1 MLARAVSSD
10 LKQRRRDKRY
20 RTDLTI
26 RTRLNGRPAELEI
39 EDVSFRG
46 MFIVSQQPLPV
57 RGLIKIEATLPP
69 NGTSFATHG
78 MVVYVVPPGDP
89 SRHTPGAGVQFYG
102 MGDERRAWEA
112 YIQHLQRST
121 EAQPDRRSIQ
131 GITPL
136 PEQAPP
142 PSPPVVAGPRAA
154 TAPPV
159 PAPRSATGS
168 GPQDNRRFARF
179 PAVLEI
185 RPRDLKELLRMYS
198 RDVSVGGMFL
208 STAREFEV
216 GTGLRLDVR
225 HPHNESVFSLNAVVR
240 RRTTQ
245 PLGIGIEFND
255 LDEKRRREFFEF
267 IHAPIPGDEDAEL
280 DLVLVEHDS

>member
-1 MLARAVSSD
+1 MLGRAVSSD

-26 RTRLNGRPAELEI
+26 RTRLGGRPAELEV

-46 MFIVSQQPLPV
+46 MFIVSQQALPV

-69 NGTSFATHG
+69 NGTPFATHG
-78 MVVYVVPPGDP
+78 MVVYVVPPGDA

-121 EAQPDRRSIQ
+121 EAQPDRRSMQ

-136 PEQAPP
+136 PAPAPP
-142 PSPPVVAGPRAA
+142 PAAPVAA
-154 TAPPV
+154 VRPATVPPV
-159 PAPRSATGS
+159 PQARAASGS

-216 GTGLRLDVR
+216 GAELRLDVR
-225 HPHNESVFSLNAVVR
+225 HPNNESVFSLNAVVR

-245 PLGIGIEFND
+245 PLGIGVEFPD
-255 LDEKRRREFFEF
+255 LDDKRRRDFFEF
-267 IHAPIPGDEDAEL
+267 IHAPIPGDEDIDL
-280 DLVLVEHDS
+280 DLVLVENES